1 MEASEAKHRFQ
12 LPREVLIGGGVI
24 TQVGKVCSELDCGK
38 VPLVLADEITIN
50 IAGNTV
56 LASLEDEGF
65 KPFNLIITDSNL
77 EQVKSVEKKIHD
89 SNISIILG
97 VGGGKVIDVA
107 KVSAMNS
114 NIPFFSVP
122 TAGSHDGIV
131 SPRASIKK
139 PTIPHSIPAKPPIAI
154 IADIE
159 IIAKA
164 PYRLL
169 ASGCGDLISNST
181 AVLDWELA
189 HKLRNEYYGEYAA
202 SLACMCSKLIIER
215 ANQISLGMPGSVRIV
230 MEALISS
237 GVSMCIAGSSRPA
250 SGAEH
255 MFSHALDQIHIREGI
270 MSPALHGEQ
279 AGVGSIM
286 MMYLHGGDW
295 KRIKDALRKIGAPTT
310 ADELGIETKYIIEA
324 LTTCHK
330 IRPERY
336 TILGEKG
343 LTKEAALRLANI
355 TGVING

>member
-24 TQVGKVCSELDCGK
+24 TDVGKVCSELDFGK

-56 LASLEDEGF
+56 IASLEEEEF
-65 KPFNLIITDSNL
+65 QPLKFIVTDSTL
-77 EQVKSVEKKIHD
+77 EQVKVVEKKIRD
-89 SNISIILG
+89 SNIKVVLG

-107 KVSAMNS
+107 KVSAMNC
-114 NIPFFSVP
+114 NIPFISVP
-122 TAGSHDGIV
+122 TAASHDGIV

-139 PTIPHSIPAKPPIAI
+139 PAISHSIPAKPPQAI
-154 IADIE
+154 IADTE

-215 ANQISLGMPGSVRIV
+215 ANQIRLGMPGSVRIV

-255 MFSHALDQIHIREGI
+255 MFSHALDRIHIKQGT

-295 KRIKDALRKIGAPTT
+295 KDIKNALQKIGAPTT
-310 ADELGIETKYIIEA
+310 AEELKIEGKNIIEA
-324 LTTCHK
+324 LTTCHT

-343 LTKEAALRLANI
+343 LTKEAAIRLASV
-355 TGVING
+355 TGVIKG

>member
-1 MEASEAKHRFQ
+1 METHNAQHRFF

-24 TQVGKVCSELDCGK
+24 NRVGEVCTELDFGK
-38 VPLVLADEITIN
+38 APLVLADEITID

-56 LASLEDEGF
+56 LASLEEEGF
-65 KPFNLIITDSNL
+65 QPLKLIITDSNL
-77 EQVKSVEKKIHD
+77 EQVEIVEQRIRE
-89 SNISIILG
+89 SNINIVLG

-107 KVSAMNS
+107 KVSAMNL
-114 NIPFFSVP
+114 NIPFISVP

-139 PTIPHSIPAKPPIAI
+139 PMIPHSIPAKPPIAI
-154 IADIE
+154 IADTE

-169 ASGCGDLISNST
+169 AAGCGDIISNST

-189 HKLRNEYYGEYAA
+189 HKIRNEYYGEYAA
-202 SLACMCSKLIIER
+202 SLASMSAKMIIER
-215 ANQISLGMPGSVRIV
+215 ANQIRLGMPGSVRIV

-255 MFSHALDQIHIREGI
+255 MFSHALDQIHIKKGT

-286 MMYLHGGDW
+286 MMNLHGGDW
-295 KRIKDALRKIGAPTT
+295 MRIKDALRKIGAPTT
-310 ADELGIETKYIIEA
+310 ADELGIETKYVIEA

-330 IRPERY
+330 IRPDRY

-343 LTKEAALRLANI
+343 LTKEAATRLANV

>member
-1 MEASEAKHRFQ
+1 METYDAQHRFQ
-12 LPREVLIGGGVI
+12 LPREVVIGRGVI
-24 TQVGKVCSELDCGK
+24 NQVGKVCCELDCGK

-50 IAGNTV
+50 IAGETV
-56 LASLEDEGF
+56 LASLADEGF
-65 KPFNLIITDSNL
+65 QPFKLIITDSTL
-77 EQVKSVEKKIHD
+77 EQVKVVEKKIRE
-89 SNISIILG
+89 SNISIVLG
-97 VGGGKVIDVA
+97 VGGGKSIDVA

-114 NIPFFSVP
+114 NIPFVSVP

-139 PTIPHSIPAKPPIAI
+139 PTIPHSIPAKPPQAI
-154 IADIE
+154 IADTE
-159 IIAKA
+159 IIAEA

-181 AVLDWELA
+181 AVMDWELA

-215 ANQISLGMPGSVRIV
+215 ANQIRLGMPGSVRIV

-255 MFSHALDQIHIREGI
+255 MFSHALDRIHIKQGT

-279 AGVGSIM
+279 AGVGAIM
-286 MMYLHGGDW
+286 MMYLHGGNW
-295 KRIKDALRKIGAPTT
+295 KDIKNALQKIGAPTT
-310 ADELGIETKYIIEA
+310 AEELKIEEKYIIEA
-324 LTTCHK
+324 LTTCHT

-343 LTKEAALRLANI
+343 LTKEAAIRLASV
-355 TGVING
+355 TGVIKG